1 MERTEIGIGN
11 MRIDVVD
18 DNALYINLNGYTYYI
33 DDSTDEQILKKW
45 KDPESDY
52 MAVEELKW
60 VNLSIVRGPKLW
72 YLEPMNRADITDL
85 YGDDEPNILFA
96 EGFDEA
102 IAGVIWDG
110 ERTRVVYDT
119 ELILELLMGRSEM
132 TYEEAVEYF
141 DFNIAGSHMG
151 EYTPFYLET

>member
-18 DNALYINLNGYTYYI
+18 DNALYINLNGWTYYI
-33 DDSTDEQILKKW
+33 DDSTDEQILEKYKEKEW
-45 KDPESDY
+45 DI
-52 MAVEELKW
+52 
-60 VNLSIVRGPKLW
+60 LSIVRGPKTW
-72 YLEPMNRADITDL
+72 YQRTMNRADITDL

-102 IAGVIWDG
+102 IAGVVWDG

-132 TYEEAVEYF
+132 SYEEAVEYF
-141 DFNIAGSHMG
+141 DFNIAGSYMG
-151 EYTPFYLET
+151 EYTPLYLET

>member
-11 MRIDVVD
+11 MRIDVVG
-18 DNALYINLNGYTYYI
+18 DNTVYININGYTYYI
-33 DDSTDEQILKKW
+33 DDSTNEQLLEKW
-45 KDPESDY
+45 KEKEWD
-52 MAVEELKW
+52 
-60 VNLSIVRGPKLW
+60 NLSIVQAPKTW
-72 YLEPMNRADITDL
+72 YQRTMNRADITDL

-102 IAGVIWDG
+102 IAGVVWDG

-151 EYTPFYLET
+151 DYTPLYLET

>member
-18 DNALYINLNGYTYYI
+18 DNALYLNLNGYTYYI
-33 DDSTDEQILKKW
+33 DDSTDEQIMKKYKEKEW
-45 KDPESDY
+45 DI
-52 MAVEELKW
+52 
-60 VNLSIVRGPKLW
+60 LSIVRGPKTW
-72 YLEPMNRADITDL
+72 YQRTMNRADITDL

-132 TYEEAVEYF
+132 SYEEAVEYF
-141 DFNIAGSHMG
+141 DFNIAGSYMG
-151 EYTPFYLET
+151 EYTPLYLET

>member
-18 DNALYINLNGYTYYI
+18 DNALYINLNGYIYYI
-33 DDSTDEQILKKW
+33 DDSTGEQIMKKW
-45 KDPESDY
+45 KEKEWDI
-52 MAVEELKW
+52 
-60 VNLSIVRGPKLW
+60 LSIVQAPKTW
-72 YLEPMNRADITDL
+72 YQRTMNRADIEDL

-102 IAGVIWDG
+102 IAGVVWDG

-132 TYEEAVEYF
+132 SYEEAVEYF
-141 DFNIAGSHMG
+141 DYNIAGSYMG
-151 EYTPFYLET
+151 EYTPLYLET

>member
-1 MERTEIGIGN
+1 M
-11 MRIDVVD
+11 
-18 DNALYINLNGYTYYI
+18 
-33 DDSTDEQILKKW
+33 
-45 KDPESDY
+45 P
-52 MAVEELKW
+52 
-60 VNLSIVRGPKLW
+60 IVRGPKTW
-72 YLEPMNRADITDL
+72 YQRTMNRADITDL

-102 IAGVIWDG
+102 IAGVVWDG

-151 EYTPFYLET
+151 DYTPLYLET

>member
-18 DNALYINLNGYTYYI
+18 DNVVYINLNGWTYYI
-33 DDSTDEQILKKW
+33 DDSTNEQILEKYKEKEW
-45 KDPESDY
+45 DI
-52 MAVEELKW
+52 
-60 VNLSIVRGPKLW
+60 LSIVRGPKTW
-72 YLEPMNRADITDL
+72 YQRTMNRADITDL

-102 IAGVIWDG
+102 IAGVVWDG

-132 TYEEAVEYF
+132 SYEEAVEYF
-141 DFNIAGSHMG
+141 DFNIAGSYMG
-151 EYTPFYLET
+151 EYTPLYLET

>member
-18 DNALYINLNGYTYYI
+18 DNVVYINLNGWTYYI
-33 DDSTDEQILKKW
+33 DDSTGEQILEKYKE
-45 KDPESDY
+45 KE
-52 MAVEELKW
+52 W
-60 VNLSIVRGPKLW
+60 VNLSIVRGPKTW
-72 YLEPMNRADITDL
+72 YQRTMNRADITDL
-85 YGDDEPNILFA
+85 YGDDEPNICFA

-102 IAGVIWDG
+102 IAGVVWDG

-141 DFNIAGSHMG
+141 DFNIAGSYMG
-151 EYTPFYLET
+151 EYTPLYLET